1 MEAEVLEKQERLE
14 EAWKQMEQA
23 LAVIKKRSGNCKG
36 AHFTRIGYK
45 KRKAAYRNPVRRER
59 SQKMMMKMKDWC

>member
-23 LAVIKKRSGNCKG
+23 LAVIRERSGNCKG

-45 KRKAAYRNPVRRER
+45 KRKLRTGIRYAEKGVKR
-59 SQKMMMKMKDWC
+59 